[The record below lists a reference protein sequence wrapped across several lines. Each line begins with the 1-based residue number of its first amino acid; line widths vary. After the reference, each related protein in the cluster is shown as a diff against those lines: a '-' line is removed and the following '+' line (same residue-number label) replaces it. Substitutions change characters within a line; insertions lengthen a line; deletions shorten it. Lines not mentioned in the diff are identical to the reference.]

1 MVIYYYGLLDVLKGL
16 AMNKQMSDSS
26 KLLET
31 VFKGQDSKSSL
42 DNIAAT
48 VSQLPSDV
56 IDKMLAHAANELE
69 KRKMLEKDEAIL
81 KILEIVKKHN
91 IPFDEITNILES
103 SGAIYGNHSEN
114 GKHRK
119 LYIDPKNNKNVWSG
133 VGRRPDWI
141 REQVEA
147 GVDIESFAVQ
157 VSDEDNTRK
166 MYFFNPKKPTQR
178 WNGLGRKPF
187 WFKDLEASGKD
198 LEEFKTY
205 F

>member
-1 MVIYYYGLLDVLKGL
+1 
-16 AMNKQMSDSS
+16 MNKQTSDSS

-31 VFKGQDSKSSL
+31 VFKSKNSQNSL
-42 DNIAAT
+42 ENIAAS

-69 KRKMLEKDEAIL
+69 KRKSVEKDEAIL
-81 KILEIVKKHN
+81 KILQIVKKHN
-91 IPFDEITNILES
+91 IPFDEITSVLEG
-103 SGAIYGNHSEN
+103 SGAIFGNHSEN

-119 LYIDPKNNKNVWSG
+119 LYIDHKNSKNVWTG

-147 GVDIESFAVQ
+147 GVDIEVFAVQ
-157 VSDEDNTRK
+157 VTDEDNTRK

-187 WFKDLEASGKD
+187 WFKDLEASGED
-198 LEEFKTY
+198 LEQYKTY

>member
-1 MVIYYYGLLDVLKGL
+1 
-16 AMNKQMSDSS
+16 MNKQTSDSS
-26 KLLET
+26 KLLEN
-31 VFKGQDSKSSL
+31 VFKSKNSQNSL
-42 DNIAAT
+42 ENIAAS

-69 KRKMLEKDEAIL
+69 KRKSVEKDEAIL
-81 KILEIVKKHN
+81 KILQIVKKHN
-91 IPFDEITNILES
+91 IPFDEITSVLEG
-103 SGAIYGNHSEN
+103 SGAIFGNHSEN

-119 LYIDPKNNKNVWSG
+119 LYIDPKNSKNVWTG

-147 GVDIESFAVQ
+147 GVDIEVFAVQ
-157 VSDEDNTRK
+157 VTDEDNTRK

-187 WFKDLEASGKD
+187 WFKDLEASGED
-198 LEEFKTY
+198 LEQYKTY